1 VTEPAPPMQA
11 TPAESPAAPRTMRA
25 VEIRGGFGLDHLA
38 LAERPVPRPGNRQA
52 LVRVRAA
59 SLNYRDLLMA
69 EGRYNPKQKLPLI
82 PCSDGAGEVVAV
94 GEGTSRVR
102 VGDRVCG
109 LFAQGWLAGEPT
121 RDLVRTTLG
130 GPLDGMLAEQVA
142 LSEEGLV
149 KTPEHLSDVEAATL
163 PCAAVTA
170 WSSLVEGG
178 LKAGESVL
186 LLGTGGVSLFAL
198 QLAVLQGARAIITS
212 SSDDKLER
220 ARRLGA
226 AAGINYRQ
234 VPDWGARVKEL
245 TGGEGVDYVLEV
257 GGAGTLQQSL
267 VAVRPGG
274 RIYLIGVLGGNTT
287 EVSIPAIQMRRIR
300 VEGVLV
306 GSRASFEAMNR
317 AVSLHRLQP
326 VIDRTFPL
334 AEARAAFEHM
344 AAGRHFGKICIEI

>member
-178 LKAGESVL
+178 L
-186 LLGTGGVSLFAL
+186 
-198 QLAVLQGARAIITS
+198 
-212 SSDDKLER
+212 
-220 ARRLGA
+220 
-226 AAGINYRQ
+226 
-234 VPDWGARVKEL
+234 
-245 TGGEGVDYVLEV
+245 
-257 GGAGTLQQSL
+257 
-267 VAVRPGG
+267 
-274 RIYLIGVLGGNTT
+274 
-287 EVSIPAIQMRRIR
+287 
-300 VEGVLV
+300 
-306 GSRASFEAMNR
+306 
-317 AVSLHRLQP
+317 
-326 VIDRTFPL
+326 
-334 AEARAAFEHM
+334 
-344 AAGRHFGKICIEI
+344 